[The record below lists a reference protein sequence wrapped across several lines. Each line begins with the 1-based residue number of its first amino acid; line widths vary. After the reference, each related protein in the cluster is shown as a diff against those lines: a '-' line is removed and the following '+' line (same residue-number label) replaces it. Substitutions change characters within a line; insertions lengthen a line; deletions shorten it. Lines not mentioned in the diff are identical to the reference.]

1 MKKNLQLIERYSDGE
16 LNADEITAFEK
27 RLAEDAAFLK
37 AFQQEKELM
46 QGIEEFGNQQLRKQL
61 DVIHLEETGQVEIPD
76 VKEPPSHF
84 DPFEAPKADGK
95 VVGMTR
101 RYWWLAAAALGVGMV
116 ARWFMATNQPTP
128 QQLYAIFAV
137 HDFDFTE
144 MGTNEEL
151 LAQSERLLKE
161 KKYASA
167 LPIINQYLSANPDDV
182 KVKMAKGIALLETGK
197 YSEAQVV
204 FETIGRENMIMEN
217 EANWYLALSFLKQG
231 KITES
236 KNQLLKIPKAAV
248 NYERVKKLIQYLERQ
263 NR

>member
-1 MKKNLQLIERYSDGE
+1 MEDLQIIERYFGGE
-16 LNADEITAFEK
+16 LSAEEVAVFEK
-27 RLAEDAAFLK
+27 RLAEDPAFFK
-37 AFQQEKELM
+37 TFQQEKELM
-46 QGIEEFGNQQLRKQL
+46 RGIEEFGNQQLRKQL
-61 DVIHLEETGQVEIPD
+61 DVIHLEETGQVDIPD
-76 VKEPPSHF
+76 VKEPPTHF
-84 DPFEAPKADGK
+84 DPFEVPKADGK
-95 VVGMTR
+95 VVGMKR
-101 RYWWLAAAALGVGMV
+101 RYWWLAAAVLGVGMI

-144 MGTNEEL
+144 MGANEEL

-161 KKYASA
+161 KQYASA
-167 LPIINQYLSANPDDV
+167 LPIIDQYLTANPDDV

-197 YSEAQVV
+197 YSEAQRL
-204 FETIGRENMIMEN
+204 FETVGRENMIMEN

-248 NYERVKKLIQYLERQ
+248 NYERVKKLIHFLERQ
-263 NR
+263 K